1 MVLLSVERPIPR
13 YCRHSPE
20 AVRSVAL
27 SKAVAQGVATLF
39 GIGFRPHVRVE
50 RQNWNGQP
58 IALLLPAR
66 FDPTKLPVNRGNRV
80 DEQKRGCRDTSA
92 GSRCIESTGDVT
104 GCLVPPCPGTFSFSM
119 ICRAAV
125 ALRLFVG
132 LGMADDVKAVIVRAL
147 SAAARPARPSRR
159 PGASTTRDGAGP
171 RLTRTGRSW
180 HNDFPQVVGALC
192 RYSTKSYALPAPN
205 MIHPALPIN
214 EATRLDTL
222 RSLNILDTSAEERF
236 DRLTRLAKR
245 LFGVPIALISL
256 VDADRQ
262 WFKSCQGLNATETPR
277 DVSFCGHAILGD
289 LIMMVPDALLDE
301 RFHDNPLVVGDPGIR
316 FYAGCPLQVPNGSK
330 LGTLC
335 LIDVEPR
342 TMDEGDLQL
351 LRDLTRMAEQ
361 EIAAVQ
367 LATMDELTM
376 LSNRRGFMALGQHTL
391 SLCVRRMERPA
402 SLLYFDLDGF
412 KAINDRFGHAEGDR
426 ALTAFAKLL
435 TQTFRDSDVV
445 GRLGGDEFAA
455 LLTDSADAECVVVIQ
470 RLQQAVDAY
479 NQTSQRG
486 YDIRF
491 SVGDIAFE
499 PTRHSSI
506 DSLVADADTRMYERK
521 RQKKV
526 A

>member
-1 MVLLSVERPIPR
+1 
-13 YCRHSPE
+13 
-20 AVRSVAL
+20 
-27 SKAVAQGVATLF
+27 
-39 GIGFRPHVRVE
+39 
-50 RQNWNGQP
+50 
-58 IALLLPAR
+58 
-66 FDPTKLPVNRGNRV
+66 
-80 DEQKRGCRDTSA
+80 
-92 GSRCIESTGDVT
+92 
-104 GCLVPPCPGTFSFSM
+104 
-119 ICRAAV
+119 
-125 ALRLFVG
+125 
-132 LGMADDVKAVIVRAL
+132 
-147 SAAARPARPSRR
+147 
-159 PGASTTRDGAGP
+159 
-171 RLTRTGRSW
+171 
-180 HNDFPQVVGALC
+180 
-192 RYSTKSYALPAPN
+192 

-262 WFKSCQGLNATETPR
+262 WFKSCQGLSATETSR

-301 RFHDNPLVVGDPGIR
+301 RFHDNPLVVGEPGIR

-342 TMDEGDLQL
+342 TLDEGDLQL

-376 LSNRRGFMALGQHTL
+376 LSNRRGFMAMGQHAL
-391 SLCVRRMERPA
+391 SLCVRRMECPA

-435 TQTFRDSDVV
+435 MQTFRDSDVV
-445 GRLGGDEFAA
+445 GRLGGDEFVV
-455 LLTDSADAECVVVIQ
+455 LMTDSADAECTIAIQ
-470 RLQQAVDAY
+470 RLQRAVDVY

-491 SVGDIAFE
+491 SVGDIAYE
-499 PTRHSSI
+499 PIRHTSI
-506 DSLVADADTRMYERK
+506 DALVSAADARMYERK